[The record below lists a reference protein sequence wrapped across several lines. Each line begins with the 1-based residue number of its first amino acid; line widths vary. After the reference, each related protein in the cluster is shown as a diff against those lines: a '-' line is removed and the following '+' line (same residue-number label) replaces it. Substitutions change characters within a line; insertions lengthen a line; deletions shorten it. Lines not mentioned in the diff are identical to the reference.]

1 MKILLLG
8 DIVGS
13 PGRRIVKRE
22 IPILKKTGIG
32 AVVANAENAAAGS
45 GITAALA
52 RELFSS
58 GVDAVTLGDHTWSQK
73 EFAGE
78 IDAVENLVRP
88 ANFPPQCPGKGW
100 RIVTLPTFRFALVN
114 LVGRTFMQCGAD
126 CPFRTADAILSEMP
140 KDIPVFV
147 DFHAEATSEKIA
159 FASYV
164 DGRVACV
171 WGTHTHVQT
180 SDARILPKGT
190 AFITDLGMCGPYV
203 SSIGRSLDAVT
214 KKFVTG
220 MPARFDVAGG
230 PATMEGAV
238 VEIDTATGRAVSIE
252 SFRVRE
258 PYGG

>member
-22 IPILKKTGIG
+22 IPLLKKTGIG

-88 ANFPPQCPGKGW
+88 ANFPPQCPGKHSG
-100 RIVTLPTFRFALVN
+100 
-114 LVGRTFMQCGAD
+114 
-126 CPFRTADAILSEMP
+126 
-140 KDIPVFV
+140 
-147 DFHAEATSEKIA
+147 
-159 FASYV
+159 
-164 DGRVACV
+164 
-171 WGTHTHVQT
+171 
-180 SDARILPKGT
+180 
-190 AFITDLGMCGPYV
+190 
-203 SSIGRSLDAVT
+203 
-214 KKFVTG
+214 
-220 MPARFDVAGG
+220 
-230 PATMEGAV
+230 
-238 VEIDTATGRAVSIE
+238 TGRIPPILQGNLCLG
-252 SFRVRE
+252 RI
-258 PYGG
+258 